1 VTVAHTIRPARP
13 DDAGALAA
21 IDTRVNFSPWSEAQ
35 FVAACCGHVSARDW
49 ALVVE
54 EDGRVDGFVV
64 VARVLDEATIYSIAV
79 DTLQQR
85 KGLGQLLLTAALD
98 LAEQAGATRC
108 LLEVR
113 QSNAAARKLY
123 KRNGF
128 YLDGVRKGYYLT
140 ADGREDALLLSKLL
154 EGTANECA

>member
-1 VTVAHTIRPARP
+1 MAHTIRPARP
-13 DDAGALAA
+13 GDAGALAA
-21 IDTRVNFSPWSEAQ
+21 IDSRVNFSPWSEAQ
-35 FVAACCGHVSARDW
+35 FVAACGGSVSARDW

-54 EDGRVDGFVV
+54 KDGRVDGFVV
-64 VARVLDEATIYSIAV
+64 VARVLDEATIYSIAI
-79 DTLQQR
+79 DSLQQR

-98 LAEQAGATRC
+98 QAEQAGATRC

-113 QSNAAARKLY
+113 QSNSAARKFY

-128 YLDGVRKGYYLT
+128 YLDGVRKGYYPT
-140 ADGREDALLLSKLL
+140 ADGSEDALLLSKLL